1 MTTTTL
7 AVLVPLLPFLGA
19 VAGLLLGR
27 TRPRLRTPPRRPAAR
42 SPPSA
47 LAVVVAVRQGGDQ
60 AVDAATELTPTGSV
74 PIELALHIDGFAALV
89 AVLVGL
95 VATCVQIYSTGYLR
109 DDPRYP
115 SYAAL
120 VSLFTS
126 AMLLVVYSGDLMVLL
141 VGWEIMGICSYFLVG
156 HYWETPEA
164 RAASLKAFLV
174 TKLGDVPFLIGLF
187 ALAADAGSFRITS
200 ILGTVASGGL
210 DHPTLIAL
218 LLLAGVAGK
227 SAQFPL
233 HTWLPDAMAG
243 PTPVSALIHAATMV
257 AAGVYFVARLLPVF
271 AASAAALV
279 VLAVMA
285 AVTMVGSALAAL
297 AQDDIKRVLAYSTIG
312 QLGYMTGALAVGDRG
327 AAVFHLLSHGAFKA
341 LLFLGGGRDHPRRR
355 HQLAGRHVPDERPAR
370 PRPRRLLDDD
380 RGAPRARR
388 DPALQRLLLQGGRPR
403 RRRARRH
410 RPRRGHPRRRRL
422 DRPRRRPGHR
432 PAHRRLRDPPVAAR
446 LPRPGSRGPRP
457 RQAAHRHERRAVG
470 ARRPLARLRPRHR
483 PRCPTGSTDAT
494 STPTLTTSV
503 LGTGVALVGGLVTYG
518 AWRHTTAMAARVPL
532 GAVAAHPDGDAGL
545 VEAEA
550 IASHAPAYGDMA
562 SAPDPAD
569 PGRLLLGPLHRH
581 AAVGFHLD
589 AVYAALFVRPV
600 QAAATLVRFLDRE
613 VVDTYVRG
621 AGAAPRWL
629 GAAVR
634 RAQTGNVQ
642 TYLERAA
649 RRLRRPGG
657 RRRPRRH
664 RGSVSRRDRYQRVR
678 DAVPSRVHR
687 RRPAPR
693 RRRRSAAG
701 PARADGEAPEQAVLR
716 HGVTVTGAVLI
727 AAIVLALG
735 FDHDHPSRMQATT
748 DISWIPALDV
758 RIHLGID
765 GISLPLL
772 VLTALLTFLC
782 ALYRYFKMPTGPSPK
797 AFVALAPRPRV
808 RHPRHLRRPRP
819 AAVLPRLRDGAHPDV
834 LPHRPLGR

>member
-1 MTTTTL
+1 VTTTTL

-27 TRPRLRTPPRRPAAR
+27 TAPGFVRPLAVL
-42 SPPSA
+42 PSVVSLA
-47 LAVVVAVRQGGDQ
+47 LAVLVAVRQGGDQ
-60 AVDAATELTPTGSV
+60 AIDAATELTPTGSV

-89 AVLVGL
+89 AVLVGV
-95 VATCVQIYSTGYLR
+95 VASCVQIYSTGYLR

-174 TKLGDVPFLIGLF
+174 TKLGDIPFLIGLF
-187 ALAADAGSFRITS
+187 ALAADAGSFRIRTV
-200 ILGTVASGGL
+200 LGTVASGGL

-233 HTWLPDAMAG
+233 HSWLPDAMAG

-257 AAGVYFVARLLPVF
+257 AAGVYFIARLLPVF
-271 AASAAALV
+271 AASSAALL

-285 AVTMVGSALAAL
+285 AVTMAGSALAAF

-341 LLFLGGGRDHPRRR
+341 LLFLAAGVIIHAAGTNSLAAMSRMKDLRARVPDAYWTMTVALLALAAIPPFSGFFSKEAVLGAAEHAATGHAEDIPGAAGWIVLVAGLVTALLTAAYAMRLWLLAFRGHGAEAPDHGRQPLAMNAVLWVLAVPSLALGLTTGLLPDWFDGRD
-355 HQLAGRHVPDERPAR
+355 L
-370 PRPRRLLDDD
+370 
-380 RGAPRARR
+380 
-388 DPALQRLLLQGGRPR
+388 
-403 RRRARRH
+403 
-410 RPRRGHPRRRRL
+410 
-422 DRPRRRPGHR
+422 
-432 PAHRRLRDPPVAAR
+432 
-446 LPRPGSRGPRP
+446 
-457 RQAAHRHERRAVG
+457 
-470 ARRPLARLRPRHR
+470 
-483 PRCPTGSTDAT
+483 
-494 STPTLTTSV
+494 TPTLATSV
-503 LGTGVALVGGLVTYG
+503 LGTGVALVGGIVTYG
-518 AWRHTTAMAARVPL
+518 AWRHTTALATRVPL
-532 GAVAAHPDGDAGL
+532 GAVAAHPEGDAGL

-550 IASHAPAYGDMA
+550 IASHAPAYGNVA

-600 QAAATLVRFLDRE
+600 QAGATLVRFLDRE

-621 AGAAPRWL
+621 AGALPRLL

-642 TYLERAA
+642 TYVSALLAGTVVLAVAA
-649 RRLRRPGG
+649 LL
-657 RRRPRRH
+657 
-664 RGSVSRRDRYQRVR
+664 V
-678 DAVPSRVHR
+678 A
-687 RRPAPR
+687 
-693 RRRRSAAG
+693 
-701 PARADGEAPEQAVLR
+701 
-716 HGVTVTGAVLI
+716 TGA
-727 AAIVLALG
+727 
-735 FDHDHPSRMQATT
+735 
-748 DISWIPALDV
+748 
-758 RIHLGID
+758 
-765 GISLPLL
+765 
-772 VLTALLTFLC
+772 
-782 ALYRYFKMPTGPSPK
+782 
-797 AFVALAPRPRV
+797 
-808 RHPRHLRRPRP
+808 
-819 AAVLPRLRDGAHPDV
+819 
-834 LPHRPLGR
+834 

>member
-27 TRPRLRTPPRRPAAR
+27 KAPGFVRPLAVLPTLA
-42 SPPSA
+42 SA
-47 LAVVVAVRQGGDQ
+47 VLAVVIAVRQGGGTGGG
-60 AVDAATELTPTGSV
+60 VRPLDAATELTPTGSV
-74 PIELALHIDGFAALV
+74 PIELALYLDGFALLV
-89 AVLVGL
+89 AILVGV
-95 VATCVQIYSTGYLR
+95 VASCVQIYSTGYLR
-109 DDPRYP
+109 DDPRYS

-141 VGWEIMGICSYFLVG
+141 VGWEVMGICSYFLVG

-187 ALAADAGSFRITS
+187 ALATDTGSFRITK
-200 ILGTVASGGL
+200 ILEAVAEGGL
-210 DHPTLIAL
+210 DHPTVIAL
-218 LLLAGVAGK
+218 LLLGGVAGK

-341 LLFLGGGRDHPRRR
+341 LLFLAAGVIIHAAGTNSLAAMSRMTGLRARIPDAFWTMTVALLALAAIPPFSGFFSKEAVLGAAEHAATGHSESVPGSAGWIVLVAGLVAALLTAAYATRLWLLAFRPPAPAQHPAAS
-355 HQLAGRHVPDERPAR
+355 HGTEFGTAAGVTEVPDHGKQPVVMNAV
-370 PRPRRLLDDD
+370 LWVL
-380 RGAPRARR
+380 
-388 DPALQRLLLQGGRPR
+388 ALPSLAFGI
-403 RRRARRH
+403 
-410 RPRRGHPRRRRL
+410 
-422 DRPRRRPGHR
+422 
-432 PAHRRLRDPPVAAR
+432 
-446 LPRPGSRGPRP
+446 
-457 RQAAHRHERRAVG
+457 AVG
-470 ARRPLARLRPRHR
+470 TLPDWFDGRSL
-483 PRCPTGSTDAT
+483 D
-494 STPTLTTSV
+494 PTLTTSV
-503 LGTGVALVGGLVTYG
+503 LGTGLALVGGLVTYG
-518 AWRHTTAMAARVPL
+518 AWRHTTALAARVPM
-532 GAVAAHPDGDAGL
+532 GAVAAHPEAEPA
-545 VEAEA
+545 VSEAEA
-550 IASHAPAYGDMA
+550 IATHTPAYGSIA

-569 PGRLLLGPLHRH
+569 PGRLLLGPLYRH
-581 AAVGFHLD
+581 AAAGFRLD

-600 QAAATLVRFLDRE
+600 EGLATLVRFLDRE

-621 AGAAPRWL
+621 AGTLPRWL

-642 TYLERAA
+642 TYLSALLA
-649 RRLRRPGG
+649 
-657 RRRPRRH
+657 
-664 RGSVSRRDRYQRVR
+664 GSV
-678 DAVPSRVHR
+678 
-687 RRPAPR
+687 
-693 RRRRSAAG
+693 
-701 PARADGEAPEQAVLR
+701 
-716 HGVTVTGAVLI
+716 
-727 AAIVLALG
+727 VLA
-735 FDHDHPSRMQATT
+735 
-748 DISWIPALDV
+748 V
-758 RIHLGID
+758 
-765 GISLPLL
+765 
-772 VLTALLTFLC
+772 
-782 ALYRYFKMPTGPSPK
+782 
-797 AFVALAPRPRV
+797 
-808 RHPRHLRRPRP
+808 
-819 AAVLPRLRDGAHPDV
+819 AAVLVAAGA
-834 LPHRPLGR
+834 

>member
-19 VAGLLLGR
+19 AAGLLLGR
-27 TRPRLRTPPRRPAAR
+27 TAPGFVRP
-42 SPPSA
+42 
-47 LAVVVAVRQGGDQ
+47 LAVLPTLASLVLAALVAVRQGGDQ
-60 AVDAATELTPTGSV
+60 AVNAATELTPTGSI
-74 PIELALHIDGFAALV
+74 PIELALHIDGFAALT
-89 AVLVGL
+89 AVLVGV

-187 ALAADAGSFRITS
+187 ALATDAGSFRITKV
-200 ILGTVASGGL
+200 LGAVASGGL

-257 AAGVYFVARLLPVF
+257 AAGVYFIARLLPVF
-271 AASAAALV
+271 EASQAAMI

-285 AVTMVGSALAAL
+285 AVTMAGSALAAL

-341 LLFLGGGRDHPRRR
+341 LLFLAAGVIIHAAGTNSLAAMSRMKDLR
-355 HQLAGRHVPDERPAR
+355 HRVPDAYWTMTVALLALAAIPPFSGFFSKESVLGAAEHAATGHTEHAPGAAGWTVLVAGLLTALLTAAYATRLWLLAFHGRGTEAPDHGR
-370 PRPRRLLDDD
+370 QPRTMTVVLWVL
-380 RGAPRARR
+380 
-388 DPALQRLLLQGGRPR
+388 ALPSL
-403 RRRARRH
+403 
-410 RPRRGHPRRRRL
+410 
-422 DRPRRRPGHR
+422 
-432 PAHRRLRDPPVAAR
+432 
-446 LPRPGSRGPRP
+446 
-457 RQAAHRHERRAVG
+457 AVG
-470 ARRPLARLRPRHR
+470 GLAYRVLPDWFDGREL
-483 PRCPTGSTDAT
+483 
-494 STPTLTTSV
+494 TPTLATSL
-503 LGTGVALVGGLVTYG
+503 LGTGVALVGGIVTYA
-518 AWRHTTAMAARVPL
+518 AWRHTTALAARVPL
-532 GAVAAHPDGDAGL
+532 GAVAAHPEGDAGQ

-550 IASHAPAYGDMA
+550 IASHAPAYGGVA
-562 SAPDPAD
+562 HAPDPAD

-600 QAAATLVRFLDRE
+600 QAGATLVRFLDRE
-613 VVDTYVRG
+613 VVETYVRG
-621 AGAAPRWL
+621 AGALPQLL
-629 GAAVR
+629 GAGVR
-634 RAQTGNVQ
+634 RAQTGNLQ
-642 TYLERAA
+642 TY
-649 RRLRRPGG
+649 
-657 RRRPRRH
+657 
-664 RGSVSRRDRYQRVR
+664 VS
-678 DAVPSRVHR
+678 
-687 RRPAPR
+687 
-693 RRRRSAAG
+693 
-701 PARADGEAPEQAVLR
+701 
-716 HGVTVTGAVLI
+716 
-727 AAIVLALG
+727 
-735 FDHDHPSRMQATT
+735 
-748 DISWIPALDV
+748 
-758 RIHLGID
+758 
-765 GISLPLL
+765 
-772 VLTALLTFLC
+772 ALLAGTVVL
-782 ALYRYFKMPTGPSPK
+782 
-797 AFVALAPRPRV
+797 VV
-808 RHPRHLRRPRP
+808 
-819 AAVLPRLRDGAHPDV
+819 AAVLVATGA
-834 LPHRPLGR
+834 

>member
-7 AVLVPLLPFLGA
+7 AVLVPLLPALGA
-19 VAGLLLGR
+19 AAGLFLGR
-27 TRPRLRTPPRRPAAR
+27 TAPGFVRP
-42 SPPSA
+42 
-47 LAVVVAVRQGGDQ
+47 LAVLPTLAALVLAVFVAVRQGGDQ

-95 VATCVQIYSTGYLR
+95 VASCVQIYSTGYLR

-126 AMLLVVYSGDLMVLL
+126 AMLLVVYSGDLIVLL

-164 RAASLKAFLV
+164 RAASMKAFLV

-187 ALAADAGSFRITS
+187 ALATDAGSFRITK

-271 AASAAALV
+271 QASSAAMV

-285 AVTMVGSALAAL
+285 AVTMAGSGLAAL

-341 LLFLGGGRDHPRRR
+341 LLFLAAGVIIHASGTNSLAAMSRMKDLRARVPDAYWTMTVALLALTAIPPFSGFFSKEAVLGAAEHVATGHTEHAPGAAGWIVLVAGLVSAVLTAAYATRLWLLAFRGKGVEAPDHGRQPLTMTVVLWVLAVPSLTVGLAYGPLPDWFDGRD
-355 HQLAGRHVPDERPAR
+355 LT
-370 PRPRRLLDDD
+370 
-380 RGAPRARR
+380 
-388 DPALQRLLLQGGRPR
+388 
-403 RRRARRH
+403 
-410 RPRRGHPRRRRL
+410 
-422 DRPRRRPGHR
+422 
-432 PAHRRLRDPPVAAR
+432 PV
-446 LPRPGSRGPRP
+446 
-457 RQAAHRHERRAVG
+457 
-470 ARRPLARLRPRHR
+470 
-483 PRCPTGSTDAT
+483 
-494 STPTLTTSV
+494 LTTSV
-503 LGTGVALVGGLVTYG
+503 LGTGLALVGVIVTYG
-518 AWRHTTAMAARVPL
+518 AWQHTSSMAAHVPL

-545 VEAEA
+545 VESEA
-550 IASHAPAYGDMA
+550 IASHAPAYGDVA
-562 SAPDPAD
+562 YAPDPAD

-589 AVYAALFVRPV
+589 AVYTTLFVRPV
-600 QAAATLVRFLDRE
+600 QAGAALARFLDRE

-621 AGAAPRWL
+621 AAALPRWL
-629 GAAVR
+629 GEAVR

-642 TYLERAA
+642 TYVSALLAGTVVLVVAA
-649 RRLRRPGG
+649 LL
-657 RRRPRRH
+657 
-664 RGSVSRRDRYQRVR
+664 V
-678 DAVPSRVHR
+678 A
-687 RRPAPR
+687 
-693 RRRRSAAG
+693 
-701 PARADGEAPEQAVLR
+701 
-716 HGVTVTGAVLI
+716 TGA
-727 AAIVLALG
+727 
-735 FDHDHPSRMQATT
+735 
-748 DISWIPALDV
+748 
-758 RIHLGID
+758 
-765 GISLPLL
+765 
-772 VLTALLTFLC
+772 
-782 ALYRYFKMPTGPSPK
+782 
-797 AFVALAPRPRV
+797 
-808 RHPRHLRRPRP
+808 
-819 AAVLPRLRDGAHPDV
+819 
-834 LPHRPLGR
+834 

>member
-27 TRPRLRTPPRRPAAR
+27 TAPGFVRP
-42 SPPSA
+42 
-47 LAVVVAVRQGGDQ
+47 LAVLPTLTSLVLAALVAVRQGGDA
-60 AVDAATELTPTGSV
+60 AVDSATELTPTGSV

-95 VATCVQIYSTGYLR
+95 VASCVQIYSTGYLR

-141 VGWEIMGICSYFLVG
+141 VGWEVMGICSYFLVG

-187 ALAADAGSFRITS
+187 ALATDAGSFRITK

-257 AAGVYFVARLLPVF
+257 AAGVYFIARLLPVF
-271 AASAAALV
+271 EASQAAMV

-285 AVTMVGSALAAL
+285 AVTMAGSALAAL

-341 LLFLGGGRDHPRRR
+341 LLFLAAGVIIHAAGTNSLAAMSRMRNLRDRIPDAYWTMTVALLALAAIPPFSGFFSKEAVLGVAEHVVTGHTEHAPAAAGWIVLVAGLLTAVLTAAYAMRLWLLAFRGRGAEAPDHGRQPLTMTVVLWVLAVPSLALGAFAFRLLPDWFDGRD
-355 HQLAGRHVPDERPAR
+355 L
-370 PRPRRLLDDD
+370 
-380 RGAPRARR
+380 
-388 DPALQRLLLQGGRPR
+388 
-403 RRRARRH
+403 
-410 RPRRGHPRRRRL
+410 
-422 DRPRRRPGHR
+422 
-432 PAHRRLRDPPVAAR
+432 
-446 LPRPGSRGPRP
+446 S
-457 RQAAHRHERRAVG
+457 
-470 ARRPLARLRPRHR
+470 
-483 PRCPTGSTDAT
+483 
-494 STPTLTTSV
+494 PTLTTSV
-503 LGTGVALVGGLVTYG
+503 LGTGVALVGGIVTYA
-518 AWRHTTAMAARVPL
+518 AWRHTTALTARVPL
-532 GAVAAHPDGDAGL
+532 GAVAAHPEGDAAR

-550 IASHAPAYGDMA
+550 IASHEPAYGDIA
-562 SAPDPAD
+562 YAPDPAD

-581 AAVGFHLD
+581 AAAGFHLD
-589 AVYAALFVRPV
+589 AVYTTLFVRPV
-600 QAAATLVRFLDRE
+600 QAGASLVRFLDRE
-613 VVDTYVRG
+613 VVETYVRG
-621 AGAAPRWL
+621 AGALPRWL
-629 GAAVR
+629 GTAVR

-642 TYLERAA
+642 TY
-649 RRLRRPGG
+649 
-657 RRRPRRH
+657 
-664 RGSVSRRDRYQRVR
+664 VSALLAGTVVL
-678 DAVPSRVHR
+678 AV
-687 RRPAPR
+687 
-693 RRRRSAAG
+693 
-701 PARADGEAPEQAVLR
+701 AVVL
-716 HGVTVTGAVLI
+716 VATGA
-727 AAIVLALG
+727 
-735 FDHDHPSRMQATT
+735 
-748 DISWIPALDV
+748 
-758 RIHLGID
+758 
-765 GISLPLL
+765 
-772 VLTALLTFLC
+772 
-782 ALYRYFKMPTGPSPK
+782 
-797 AFVALAPRPRV
+797 
-808 RHPRHLRRPRP
+808 
-819 AAVLPRLRDGAHPDV
+819 
-834 LPHRPLGR
+834 

>member
-19 VAGLLLGR
+19 AAGLLLGR
-27 TRPRLRTPPRRPAAR
+27 TAPGFVRP
-42 SPPSA
+42 
-47 LAVVVAVRQGGDQ
+47 LAVLPTLTSLVLAVLVAVDQGGER
-60 AVDAATELTPTGSV
+60 AVNAATELTPTGSV

-187 ALAADAGSFRITS
+187 ALATDAGSFRITQ

-210 DHPTLIAL
+210 DHPTLVAL

-271 AASAAALV
+271 EASQAAMV

-285 AVTMVGSALAAL
+285 AVTMAGSALAAL

-341 LLFLGGGRDHPRRR
+341 LLFLAAGVIIHAAGTNS
-355 HQLAGRHVPDERPAR
+355 LAAMSRMRNLRSRVPDAYWTMTVALLALAAIPPFSGFFSKESVLGAAEHVSTGHTEHAPGAAGWIVLVAALLTALLTAAYAM
-370 PRPRRLLDDD
+370 RLW
-380 RGAPRARR
+380 
-388 DPALQRLLLQGGRPR
+388 LL
-403 RRRARRH
+403 AF
-410 RPRRGHPRRRRL
+410 RGHGAEAPDHGRQPL
-422 DRPRRRPGHR
+422 TMTVVLWVLAVPSLAFG
-432 PAHRRLRDPPVAAR
+432 AFAYGT
-446 LPRPGSRGPRP
+446 LPDWFDG
-457 RQAAHRHERRAVG
+457 QD
-470 ARRPLARLRPRHR
+470 LA
-483 PRCPTGSTDAT
+483 
-494 STPTLTTSV
+494 PTLTTSV
-503 LGTGVALVGGLVTYG
+503 LGTGVALVGGIVTYA
-518 AWRHTTAMAARVPL
+518 AWRHTTTLAARVPL
-532 GAVAAHPDGDAGL
+532 GAVAAHPEGDAGL

-550 IASHAPAYGDMA
+550 IASHAPAYGDVA
-562 SAPDPAD
+562 SAHDPAD

-589 AVYAALFVRPV
+589 AVYTALFVRPV
-600 QAAATLVRFLDRE
+600 QAGASLVRFLDRE

-621 AGAAPRWL
+621 AGALPRWL
-629 GAAVR
+629 GIAVR

-642 TYLERAA
+642 TY
-649 RRLRRPGG
+649 
-657 RRRPRRH
+657 
-664 RGSVSRRDRYQRVR
+664 VS
-678 DAVPSRVHR
+678 ALL
-687 RRPAPR
+687 
-693 RRRRSAAG
+693 AG
-701 PARADGEAPEQAVLR
+701 
-716 HGVTVTGAVLI
+716 TV
-727 AAIVLALG
+727 VLA
-735 FDHDHPSRMQATT
+735 
-748 DISWIPALDV
+748 V
-758 RIHLGID
+758 
-765 GISLPLL
+765 
-772 VLTALLTFLC
+772 
-782 ALYRYFKMPTGPSPK
+782 
-797 AFVALAPRPRV
+797 
-808 RHPRHLRRPRP
+808 
-819 AAVLPRLRDGAHPDV
+819 AAVLVATGA
-834 LPHRPLGR
+834 